1 MNGIDIRTCDTLST
15 NALCRD
21 QMPSMDEQPN
31 FETALEKLEAAVD
44 RLEQGELPL
53 EDALR
58 TFEDGVRWSR
68 ACHQLLDRAEQ
79 RVEVILKNEQG
90 EHEAQPF
97 VLGDES

>member
-1 MNGIDIRTCDTLST
+1 
-15 NALCRD
+15 
-21 QMPSMDEQPN
+21 MPNTDEAPN
-31 FETALEKLEAAVD
+31 FETALEKLEAAVN

-68 ACHQLLDRAEQ
+68 TCHQLLDRAEQ
-79 RVEVILKNEQG
+79 RVETILKNEQG
-90 EHEAQPF
+90 EHEAKPF

>member
-1 MNGIDIRTCDTLST
+1 MSIAST
-15 NALCRD
+15 
-21 QMPSMDEQPN
+21 DEQPN

-53 EDALR
+53 EDARR

-79 RVEVILKNEQG
+79 RVEVILKTEQG

>member
-1 MNGIDIRTCDTLST
+1 
-15 NALCRD
+15 
-21 QMPSMDEQPN
+21 MPNTDEPPN
-31 FETALEKLEAAVD
+31 FETALEKLEAVVD

-68 ACHQLLDRAEQ
+68 TCHQLLDRAEQ
-79 RVEVILKNEQG
+79 RVETILKNEQG
-90 EHEAQPF
+90 EHEAKPF

>member
-1 MNGIDIRTCDTLST
+1 MSIAST
-15 NALCRD
+15 
-21 QMPSMDEQPN
+21 DEQPN
-31 FETALEKLEAAVD
+31 FETALEKLEASVD

-79 RVEVILKNEQG
+79 RVEAILSE
-90 EHEAQPF
+90 
-97 VLGDES
+97 D

>member
-1 MNGIDIRTCDTLST
+1 MSIAST
-15 NALCRD
+15 
-21 QMPSMDEQPN
+21 DEQPN
-31 FETALEKLEAAVD
+31 FETALEKLEASVD

-79 RVEVILKNEQG
+79 RVEVILKTEQG

>member
-1 MNGIDIRTCDTLST
+1 MSIAST
-15 NALCRD
+15 
-21 QMPSMDEQPN
+21 DEQPN

-44 RLEQGELPL
+44 RLEQGDLPL

-79 RVEVILKNEQG
+79 RPYYPEPSIWLHWK
-90 EHEAQPF
+90 
-97 VLGDES
+97 